1 MQIMRKEHS
10 TQEFVF
16 HAQFEP
22 ESQLKQRLR
31 LVLEA
36 DRRMMAGLLGV
47 DDEELLCRLQELGF
61 MHQTL
66 PLLHI
71 IPLIQVAW
79 ADGFVTAR
87 ESSLILEAARR
98 RGIHSDHPAY
108 PWLLGLFHE
117 PASEEFFQDCLHA
130 LGATLAAM
138 PAEQRETHLRELLAS
153 CRRVAEASGGLGF
166 IDFGNKVSREER
178 LLLEHLCLELHV
190 RPQTRHWKPT
200 AAGRTVASISDQAE
214 SWL

>member
-1 MQIMRKEHS
+1 MQKLLEEHLTKEPVF
-10 TQEFVF
+10 QAGDWEFSLN
-16 HAQFEP
+16 H
-22 ESQLKQRLR
+22 RLG
-31 LVLEA
+31 LVMEA
-36 DRRMMAGLLGV
+36 DRRMMANLLGIG
-47 DDEELLCRLQELGF
+47 DEKIPGKLQELGF

-71 IPLIQVAW
+71 VPMIQVAW
-79 ADGFVTAR
+79 ADGCVTAR

-98 RGIHSDHPAY
+98 HGIHSDHAAY

-117 PASEEFFQDCLHA
+117 PASPEFFEECLHA
-130 LGATLAAM
+130 IGAMLAAM
-138 PAEQRETHLRELLAS
+138 PTEQRETHLRELLAS

-178 LLLEHLCLELHV
+178 SLLEHLCLELHV
-190 RPQTRHWKPT
+190 RPQARQWNS
-200 AAGRTVASISDQAE
+200 AATGLKYASISDRSE